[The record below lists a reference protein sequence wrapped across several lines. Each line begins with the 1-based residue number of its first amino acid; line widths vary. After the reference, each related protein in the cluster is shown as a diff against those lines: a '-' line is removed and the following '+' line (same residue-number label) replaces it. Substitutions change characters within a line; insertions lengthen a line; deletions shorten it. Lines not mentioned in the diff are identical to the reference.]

1 MEKLAIALGNFDG
14 IHLGHQALL
23 QKCVALKNEG
33 FIPAALMFSKD
44 PENCLAGMCVT
55 RQITDNAQKEA
66 IMKSLG
72 IEKVIFLDFMEN
84 KDCSPKE
91 FADMLKNKYNAGALV
106 CGFHYR
112 FGKLAKGDATLL
124 KRLATERG
132 MLFYKVEPV
141 TVDNMLVS
149 STLIRGFIAE
159 GNVEKAE
166 KFLGRHFSIE
176 APVVEGKHLGRALG
190 FPTVNQ
196 RFSDCSVIPAH
207 GVYITRV
214 YVDGVQYGGV
224 SNVGLR
230 PTVENT
236 KECNIETNILNF
248 DKDIY
253 GKVIRVEF
261 IKMLRKEK
269 KFADIDD
276 LSRAVN
282 RDREETISFFENK

>member
-14 IHLGHQALL
+14 VHLGHQALL
-23 QKCVALKNEG
+23 QRCVALKKEG
-33 FIPAALMFSKD
+33 YTPAALMFSED

-66 IMKSLG
+66 IMKSMG
-72 IEKVIFLDFMEN
+72 IEKVIFMNFMEN
-84 KDCSPKE
+84 KDYSPKE
-91 FADMLKNKYNAGALV
+91 FADMLKNKYNAAALI

-112 FGKLAKGDATLL
+112 FGKFAKGDATLL

-132 MLFYKVEPV
+132 ISFHKVEPV

-159 GNVEKAE
+159 GNVEKAWE
-166 KFLGRHFSIE
+166 FLGRPFCVE
-176 APVVEGKHLGRALG
+176 APVVEGKHLGRTLG

-196 RFSDCSVIPAH
+196 RFEKNSVVPAC
-207 GVYITRV
+207 GVYITNV
-214 YVDGVQYGGV
+214 YVDGVRYGGV

-236 KECNIETNILNF
+236 KECNIETNILDF

-253 GKVIRVEF
+253 GKTVRVEF

-269 KFADIDD
+269 KFSDINQ
-276 LSRAVN
+276 LAKAVSE
-282 RDREETISFFENK
+282 DRETAISFFKNK